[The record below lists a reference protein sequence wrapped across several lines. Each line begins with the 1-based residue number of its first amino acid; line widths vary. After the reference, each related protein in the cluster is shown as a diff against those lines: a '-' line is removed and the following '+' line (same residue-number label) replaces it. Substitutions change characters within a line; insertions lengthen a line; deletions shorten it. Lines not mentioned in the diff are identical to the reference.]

1 MTAGRQFSVR
11 LALPRQRAYYERMG
25 YRFLAYGTHAGFTE
39 PTFAT
44 FTKDV

>member
-1 MTAGRQFSVR
+1 MGLPHTQFSVR

-25 YRFLAYGTHAGFTE
+25 YRFTE

-44 FTKDV
+44 LTKDLTA